1 MNISRYGTKSQ
12 VVRQPSVELIVFDD
26 KSQQPTDADLARAL
40 KSSFVFWNELK
51 EQIAARFPPVNFE
64 WGFTSK
70 TTGWGL
76 RLKHKDRIILYMK
89 PGDGYFL
96 ASFVL
101 GEKAVKAAHE
111 AKLPSSILTT
121 IDSAKKY
128 AEGRGV
134 RFKVTGARDVR
145 NIEKLAMIKMST

>member
-1 MNISRYGTKSQ
+1 MA
-12 VVRQPSVELIVFDD
+12 PSIFDD
-26 KSQQPTDADLARAL
+26 KARPPTEADLARAL
-40 KSSFVFWNELK
+40 ESSFVFWNELR
-51 EQIAARFPPVNFE
+51 ERIASKFAPLILE

-76 RLKHKDRIILYMK
+76 RLKHKERIILYMT
-89 PGDGYFL
+89 PGDGFFL
-96 ASFVL
+96 ASLVL

-111 AKLPSSILTT
+111 AKLPRSILKV

-134 RFKVTGARDVR
+134 RFRVTSARDVR
-145 NIEKLAMIKMST
+145 NIEKLAAIKMSI